1 MIQFK
6 QRKSDKVNF
15 YQMAL
20 EGEWANMLNGSTVRN
35 KLFTASQM
43 SPITAQLIQSYFIYL
58 WIEENQFEE
67 ICRAIP
73 VSWCL
78 PAVDSG

>member
-1 MIQFK
+1 
-6 QRKSDKVNF
+6 
-15 YQMAL
+15 
-20 EGEWANMLNGSTVRN
+20 
-35 KLFTASQM
+35 M

-73 VSWCL
+73 VSWYL
-78 PAVDSG
+78 PAVDKWVSTR

>member
-1 MIQFK
+1 
-6 QRKSDKVNF
+6 
-15 YQMAL
+15 
-20 EGEWANMLNGSTVRN
+20 
-35 KLFTASQM
+35 M

-73 VSWCL
+73 VSWYL
-78 PAVDSG
+78 PAMAKRASTRIPGVLS